1 MAARDDD
8 EDSGD
13 ATKNDVLLPCHDP
26 WHRRFKSTKRT
37 GSTVLGMLM
46 LSKTE
51 PEWRDYQHLVRVLIR
66 CAHCGMPLWAQTF
79 TNGRSY
85 YREHRGSRGI
95 EAAAR
100 HLPLEQLALSPAMR
114 LCLQLPRQPAHR
126 RRTMAQAGA
135 RSERGRSG
143 LVLAN
148 RVHRVD
154 GLESRSPLQIA
165 LAIFAGGFRNGR

>member
-26 WHRRFKSTKRT
+26 WHRRFRSTKRT

-95 EAAAR
+95 GGCADIE
-100 HLPLEQLALSPAMR
+100 
-114 LCLQLPRQPAHR
+114 
-126 RRTMAQAGA
+126 
-135 RSERGRSG
+135 RS
-143 LVLAN
+143 N
-148 RVHRVD
+148 N
-154 GLESRSPLQIA
+154 SRSAPQCG
-165 LAIFAGGFRNGR
+165 FASSFPGNQLTVDEQWRKLELVRNVADQVWS